1 MTDTPDRDAAREDED
16 EAERLDRELIELL
29 NEVRVAMPGVQVL
42 FGFLLTVPFQQGFQ
56 RINETQRY
64 VYFVTLLLAAGAT
77 AMLIA
82 PSAFHRILFRE
93 HQKPRIVKQ
102 GSRQLLTGLGFL
114 ALAMT
119 GAVFLITDILF
130 GTTTVVAVVAGVA
143 VLYAWMWFGVGL
155 VRKLRG
161 GQAW

>member
-1 MTDTPDRDAAREDED
+1 MEGHTDRDAARENED
-16 EAERLDRELIELL
+16 EGERLDRELIELL

-56 RINETQRY
+56 RINETQKY
-64 VYFVTLLLAAGAT
+64 IYFVTLLLSAAAT

-82 PSAFHRILFRE
+82 PSAYHRILFRE
-93 HQKPRIVKQ
+93 HQKPLIVKQ
-102 GSRQLLTGLGFL
+102 GSRQLLIGLAFL

-130 GTTTVVAVVAGVA
+130 ASTTVVAVVAAVA
-143 VLYAWMWFGVGL
+143 VLYAWMWFGIGL

>member
-1 MTDTPDRDAAREDED
+1 MTETPDRDSARQDED

-56 RINETQRY
+56 RITETQRY
-64 VYFVTLLLAAGAT
+64 VYFVTLLLAAAAT

-102 GSRQLLTGLGFL
+102 GSRQLVTGLGLL

-143 VLYAWMWFGVGL
+143 VLYAWMWFGIGL